1 MSKQKSIPQR
11 DAIPQEYTW
20 NTADLYPTDEAWK
33 EEFQTLKSLTQKLEG
48 YAGRLGES
56 AQTLYDFVTLEP
68 ERCSASSW
76 TMPSGKATRTPG

>member
-33 EEFQTLKSLTQKLEG
+33 EEFQTLKTLTAQLE
-48 YAGRLGES
+48 ATPAAWARAPRPS
-56 AQTLYDFVTLEP
+56 TTLSP
-68 ERCSASSW
+68 WSSRPGRCSAS
-76 TMPSGKATRTPG
+76 

>member
-48 YAGRLGES
+48 
-56 AQTLYDFVTLEP
+56 
-68 ERCSASSW
+68 
-76 TMPSGKATRTPG
+76 